1 MTRATKRLNLDR
13 ERERL
18 TQGLFTNVLT
28 GPARTRRVS
37 LRTDGLTVSRQRT
50 VSVAYGVVA

>member
-13 ERERL
+13 ERECL
-18 TQGLFTNVLT
+18 TQGLYTTVLT

-37 LRTDGLTVSRQRT
+37 LRTDGLM
-50 VSVAYGVVA
+50 VAHC